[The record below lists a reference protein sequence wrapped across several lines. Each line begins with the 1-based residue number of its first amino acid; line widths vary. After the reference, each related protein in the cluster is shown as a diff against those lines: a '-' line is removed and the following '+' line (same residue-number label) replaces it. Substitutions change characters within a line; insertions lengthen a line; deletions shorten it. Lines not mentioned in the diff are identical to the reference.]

1 MWMCWVTKKRK
12 GIPDKG
18 NRVCE
23 GMKKW
28 RPLHVG
34 EGEEFKDRVEM
45 EDGDED
51 KVLAHDGA
59 CDVSMM
65 DLGQFWRP

>member
-34 EGEEFKDRVEM
+34 EGEEFKDRVGV
-45 EDGDED
+45 EDSGED
-51 KVLAHDGA
+51 KVLAHDRA
-59 CDVSMM
+59 YDVNMI
-65 DLGQFWRP
+65 DWGRFWRP